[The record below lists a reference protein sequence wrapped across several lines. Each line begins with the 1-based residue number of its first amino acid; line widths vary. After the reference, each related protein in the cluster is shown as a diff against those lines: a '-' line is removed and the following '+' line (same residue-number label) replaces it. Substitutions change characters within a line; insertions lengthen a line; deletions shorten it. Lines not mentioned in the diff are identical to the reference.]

1 MCVRRPPTGQHY
13 SLKGKGA
20 GPSLFKIRH
29 VKTVRKPD
37 VTFFLLFTPKEI
49 ILIYICKYKEDT
61 VYLHKRVTV
70 MVTLT
75 NYTREE
81 FIDIF
86 KKAKTRKAEWQK
98 QAERELREMSERIAN
113 NKARVKS
120 R

>member
-1 MCVRRPPTGQHY
+1 MRTTAADKSALQ
-13 SLKGKGA
+13 LK
-20 GPSLFKIRH
+20 
-29 VKTVRKPD
+29 RKSD
-37 VTFFLLFTPKEI
+37 RAVSVQDMAHKDRAEARCYFFLLFTPKEI

>member
-1 MCVRRPPTGQHY
+1 
-13 SLKGKGA
+13 
-20 GPSLFKIRH
+20 
-29 VKTVRKPD
+29 
-37 VTFFLLFTPKEI
+37 
-49 ILIYICKYKEDT
+49 
-61 VYLHKRVTV
+61 

-86 KKAKTRKAEWQK
+86 KKAKARKAEWQK